1 MSAEKPTAEKPR
13 LGFVGL
19 GLMGGPMARRLLA
32 AGFPLTVWNRDPA
45 KAAPLAAAGAVLAA
59 SAAEVA
65 HASEVVFTC
74 LTDTAAVEAVVF
86 GPDGIAA
93 GARPGSVLVDF
104 SSMRPDSAAAFAKR
118 LREQAGMGWIDAPV
132 SGGVPGATN
141 GTLAVMAG
149 GEAADFERVAAVVAH
164 LAGRF
169 TLMGPSGAGQSTK
182 LINQLI
188 VGCGIAVMA
197 EACQLAEDA
206 GIDPALIPTALAGGR
221 ADSPILQQFLPRMA
235 ARDRAVQSRIAIMV
249 KDLTTVMDEARRL
262 GSALPLTGLA
272 TELHKLMARR
282 GLADADNAA
291 LINLYTPER

>member
-1 MSAEKPTAEKPR
+1 MTADKPR
-13 LGFVGL
+13 LGYVGL

-45 KAAPLAAAGAVLAA
+45 KAAALAGAGATVAA
-59 SAAEVA
+59 SAAA
-65 HASEVVFTC
+65 AADASDIVFTC

-86 GPDGIAA
+86 GDNGIAA
-93 GARPGSVLVDF
+93 GAGTGSVLVDF
-104 SSMRPDSAAAFAKR
+104 SSMRPDAAAAFADR
-118 LREQAGMGWIDAPV
+118 LRRQAGMGWIDAPV

-149 GEAADFERVAAVVAH
+149 GEQADFDRVAPVVAH

-169 TLMGPSGAGQSTK
+169 TLMGPNGAGQTTK

-188 VGCGIAVMA
+188 VGCGFAIVA

-206 GIDPALIPTALAGGR
+206 GIDPARIPEALSGGR
-221 ADSPILQQFLPRMA
+221 ADSPILQQYLPRMA
-235 ARDRAVQSRIAIMV
+235 ARDREVQARIAIIV

-262 GSALPLTGLA
+262 GSALPMTGLA
-272 TELHKLMARR
+272 TELHKLLAKR
-282 GLADADNAA
+282 GLADADNAEYIRLFA
-291 LINLYTPER
+291 PD

>member
-1 MSAEKPTAEKPR
+1 MTASTPR
-13 LGFVGL
+13 LGYVGL

-32 AGFPLTVWNRDPA
+32 AGYDLSVWNRDPA
-45 KAAPLAAAGAVLAA
+45 KLQALVGSGAAAAA

-65 HASEVVFTC
+65 SASDIVFTC
-74 LTDTAAVEAVVF
+74 LTDTAAVETVVF

-93 GARPGSVLVDF
+93 GGRAGSVLVDF
-104 SSMRPDSAAAFAKR
+104 SSMRPDSAAAFAAR
-118 LREQAGMGWIDAPV
+118 LRTEAGMGWIDAPV

-149 GEAADFERVAAVVAH
+149 GEPAEFERVAPVVAH

-169 TLMGPSGAGQSTK
+169 TLMGPNGAGQTTK

-206 GIDPALIPTALAGGR
+206 GIDPARIPQALAGGR

-235 ARDRAVQSRIAIMV
+235 ARDDQVQSRIAIMV
-249 KDLTTVMDEARRL
+249 KDLATVMDEARRL

-272 TELHKLMARR
+272 TELHRLMARR
-282 GLADADNAA
+282 GLADADNAEYVRLFDA
-291 LINLYTPER
+291 G

>member
-1 MSAEKPTAEKPR
+1 MTADKPR
-13 LGFVGL
+13 LGYVGL

-45 KAAPLAAAGAVLAA
+45 KAAALAGAGATVAA
-59 SAAEVA
+59 SAAA
-65 HASEVVFTC
+65 AADASDIVFTC

-86 GPDGIAA
+86 GDNGIAA
-93 GARPGSVLVDF
+93 GAGTGSVLVDF
-104 SSMRPDSAAAFAKR
+104 SSMRPDAAAAFADR
-118 LREQAGMGWIDAPV
+118 LRRQAAMGWIDAPV

-149 GEAADFERVAAVVAH
+149 GEQADFDRVAPVVAH

-169 TLMGPSGAGQSTK
+169 TLMGPNGAGQTTK

-188 VGCGIAVMA
+188 VGCGFAIVA

-206 GIDPALIPTALAGGR
+206 GIDPARIPEALSGGR
-221 ADSPILQQFLPRMA
+221 ADSPILQQYLPRMA
-235 ARDRAVQSRIAIMV
+235 ARDREVQARIAIIV

-262 GSALPLTGLA
+262 GSALPMTGLA
-272 TELHKLMARR
+272 TELHKLLAKR
-282 GLADADNAA
+282 GLADADNAEYIKLFA
-291 LINLYTPER
+291 PD

>member
-1 MSAEKPTAEKPR
+1 MTAEIPR
-13 LGFVGL
+13 LGYVGL
-19 GLMGGPMARRLLA
+19 GLMGGPMALRLLA
-32 AGFPLTVWNRDPA
+32 AGYELTVWNRDRT
-45 KAAPLAAAGAVLAA
+45 KTAALTEAGATVAGSAAA
-59 SAAEVA
+59 VA
-65 HASEVVFTC
+65 RRSDIVFTC
-74 LTDTAAVEAVVF
+74 LTDTAAVEAVAF

-93 GARPGSVLVDF
+93 GGRPGAVLVDF
-104 SSMRPDSAAAFAKR
+104 SSMRPDSAAAFARR
-118 LREQAGMGWIDAPV
+118 LRSEVGMGWIDAPV
-132 SGGVPGATN
+132 SGGVPGATA

-149 GEAADFERVAAVVAH
+149 GEQADFDRVAPVLAH

-169 TLMGPSGAGQSTK
+169 TLMGPNGAGQSTK

-206 GIDPALIPTALAGGR
+206 GIDPALIPKALAGGR

-291 LINLYTPER
+291 LINLYAAD

>member
-1 MSAEKPTAEKPR
+1 MTERKPR
-13 LGFVGL
+13 LGYVGL

-32 AGFPLTVWNRDPA
+32 AGYELTVWNRDPA
-45 KAAPLAAAGAVLAA
+45 KAAALAEAGATVAGSAAEAAGA
-59 SAAEVA
+59 SDI
-65 HASEVVFTC
+65 VFTC

-86 GPDGIAA
+86 GPNGIAA

-104 SSMRPDSAAAFAKR
+104 SSMRPDAAAGFAKR

-149 GEAADFERVAAVVAH
+149 GDQADFDRVAPVVTH

-169 TLMGPSGAGQSTK
+169 TLMGPNGAGQTTK

-188 VGCGIAVMA
+188 VGCGFAIVA

-206 GIDPALIPTALAGGR
+206 GIDPARIPQALAGGR
-221 ADSPILQQFLPRMA
+221 ADSPILQQYLPRMA
-235 ARDRAVQSRIAIMV
+235 ARDREVQARIAIMI
-249 KDLTTVMDEARRL
+249 KDLTTVMDEGRRL
-262 GSALPLTGLA
+262 GSALPMTGLA
-272 TELHKLMARR
+272 TELHKLVARH
-282 GLADADNAA
+282 GLADADNAEYVSLFDA
-291 LINLYTPER
+291 D

>member
-1 MSAEKPTAEKPR
+1 MTADKPR
-13 LGFVGL
+13 LGYVGL

-45 KAAPLAAAGAVLAA
+45 KAAALAGAGATVVA
-59 SAAEVA
+59 SAAA
-65 HASEVVFTC
+65 AADASDIVFTC

-86 GPDGIAA
+86 GDNGIAA
-93 GARPGSVLVDF
+93 GAGTGSVLVDF
-104 SSMRPDSAAAFAKR
+104 SSMRPDAAAAFADR
-118 LREQAGMGWIDAPV
+118 LRRQAGMGWIDAPV

-149 GEAADFERVAAVVAH
+149 GEQADFDRVAPVVAH

-169 TLMGPSGAGQSTK
+169 TLMGPNGAGQTTK

-188 VGCGIAVMA
+188 VGCGFAIVA

-206 GIDPALIPTALAGGR
+206 GIDPARIPEALSGGR
-221 ADSPILQQFLPRMA
+221 ADSPILQQYLPRMA
-235 ARDRAVQSRIAIMV
+235 ARDREVQARIAIIV

-262 GSALPLTGLA
+262 GSALPMTGLA
-272 TELHKLMARR
+272 TELHKLLAKR
-282 GLADADNAA
+282 GLADADNAEYIRLFA
-291 LINLYTPER
+291 PD